1 VKLSFST
8 LGCPEWYW
16 SNIVSAAKDLG
27 FQGVEVRGVLNQIHV
42 PLVRQFSEQEYEETL
57 SELDRL
63 QLGIPCFTSSCELDA
78 HANHE
83 KMLISGREY
92 IDVAVRMKVPYI
104 RLLGDREPAP
114 AGEVDEGLVK
124 ESLLE
129 LAEYADGSD
138 VTLLVETNGWF
149 ADTERLAK
157 LLQAVKRPNV
167 AALWD
172 IHHPYR
178 FMGEPPKATV
188 QNLDAQIRHAHVKDS
203 IESDGKVRYMMM
215 GQGDVPVREAVG
227 ALEDI
232 GYEGFYSLEWVKRWD
247 LTLEAPGIAF
257 AQYAQYMRTL

>member
-42 PLVRQFSEQEYEETL
+42 PRVRQFTAQEYRETL
-57 SELDRL
+57 SELNRL

-78 HANHE
+78 HANRNE
-83 KMLISGREY
+83 MLQSGREY
-92 IDVAVRMKVPYI
+92 VDVAARMQVPCI

-114 AGEVDEGLVK
+114 DGAVDTGRVK

-129 LAEYADGSD
+129 LAEYAEKTD

-149 ADTERLAK
+149 ADTGRLAK
-157 LLQAVKRPNV
+157 LLQEVNRPNV

-172 IHHPYR
+172 VHHPYR
-178 FMGEPPKATV
+178 FMGEPPETTV
-188 QNLDAQIRHAHVKDS
+188 QNLGGLIRHVHVKDS
-203 IESDGKVRYMMM
+203 ILSDGKVRYMMM
-215 GQGDVPVREAVG
+215 GQGDVPVGEAVG
-227 ALEDI
+227 ALEDG
-232 GYEGFYSLEWVKRWD
+232 GYDGFYSLEWVKRWD

-257 AQYAQYMRTL
+257 AQYAQYMRAL